1 MSFRLLKLKPHL
13 LLITSVLNIKIGVI
27 EFFEFNTKLPE
38 IAMLVLKDFAAV
50 KKVTYSGAQLEDH

>member
-27 EFFEFNTKLPE
+27 EFFAFNTKLPE

-50 KKVTYSGAQLEDH
+50 KKVTSSGAQLEDH